1 MKPSDKSAVHDFL
14 VELLKQNRDQRPLA
28 DSAPIFTSGRLDSFS
43 LMQAVMHLEEA
54 FGVDFSGGGF
64 DMELLDS
71 VDLIEALIDKKG
83 RPG

>member
-1 MKPSDKSAVHDFL
+1 MNPTDKTAVRDFL
-14 VELLKQNRDQRPLA
+14 VGLLKQNRDQRPLA
-28 DSAPIFTSGRLDSFS
+28 DSEPIFSGGRLDSFS
-43 LMQAVMHLEEA
+43 LMLAVMHMEEA

-71 VDLIEALIDKKG
+71 VDAIEALIDKKG

>member
-43 LMQAVMHLEEA
+43 LMQTVVHLEET
-54 FGVDFSGGGF
+54 FGIDFSGGGF

-71 VDLIEALIDKKG
+71 VDAIEALVDKKG

>member
-1 MKPSDKSAVHDFL
+1 MNPSDKSAVRDYL
-14 VELLKQNRDQRPLA
+14 VDLLKQNRDTRPLA
-28 DSAPIFTSGRLDSFS
+28 DSEPVFSSGRLDSFS
-43 LMQAVMHLEEA
+43 LMQTVMHLEET

-71 VDLIEALIDKKG
+71 VDAIEALVDKKK

>member
-1 MKPSDKSAVHDFL
+1 MNPTDKTAVRDFL
-14 VELLKQNRDQRPLA
+14 VGLLKQNRDQRPLA

-43 LMQAVMHLEEA
+43 LMQTVVHLEET
-54 FGVDFSGGGF
+54 FGIDFSGGGF

-71 VDLIEALIDKKG
+71 VDAIEALVDKKG

>member
-1 MKPSDKSAVHDFL
+1 MKPGDKSAVRAYL

-28 DSAPIFTSGRLDSFS
+28 DSEPVFTSGRLDSFS
-43 LMQAVMHLEEA
+43 LMQTVMHLEQT

-71 VDLIEALIDKKG
+71 VDAIEALIDKKG

>member
-1 MKPSDKSAVHDFL
+1 MNPGDKSAVHDFL
-14 VELLKQNRDQRPLA
+14 VGLLKQNRDQRPLA
-28 DSAPIFTSGRLDSFS
+28 DSEPVFSSGRLDSFS
-43 LMQAVMHLEEA
+43 LMQTVVHLEET
-54 FGVDFSGGGF
+54 FGIDFSGGGF

>member
-1 MKPSDKSAVHDFL
+1 MKPSDKSALHDYL
-14 VELLKQNRDQRPLA
+14 VGLLKQHRDQRPLA
-28 DSAPIFTSGRLDSFS
+28 DSEPIFSSGRLDSFS
-43 LMQAVMHLEEA
+43 LMQTVVHLEET
-54 FGVDFSGGGF
+54 FGIDFSGGGF

>member
-1 MKPSDKSAVHDFL
+1 MKPGDKSAVRAYL

-28 DSAPIFTSGRLDSFS
+28 DSEPVFTSGRLDSFS
-43 LMQAVMHLEEA
+43 LMQTVMHLEQT

-71 VDLIEALIDKKG
+71 VDAIEALIDRK
-83 RPG
+83 RPPG